1 MILGWWWAS
10 LKREDMPAISIF
22 GSPLNELSSYQL
34 PTRGQVARRF
44 LFLKHGNY
52 ISNKEVL
59 HYVESPLVDLWNHA
73 SIPTQPLKNIK
84 LRLNYLIEEGSQA
97 SKWGRSAVRTAKFL
111 ESLDKLFGIA
121 FCQCQD
127 FSTCWC
133 DKQWKFHDAN
143 NHFWKT
149 SEQPE
154 RWTRRQVEADKGE

>member
-1 MILGWWWAS
+1 
-10 LKREDMPAISIF
+10 MPAISIF

-97 SKWGRSAVRTAKFL
+97 SK
-111 ESLDKLFGIA
+111 
-121 FCQCQD
+121 
-127 FSTCWC
+127 
-133 DKQWKFHDAN
+133 
-143 NHFWKT
+143 
-149 SEQPE
+149 
-154 RWTRRQVEADKGE
+154 